1 MRTRPPQDLTCCDA
15 PACRAAADPSAPPGH
30 APPGACPAASTAQ
43 AGPERPGAE
52 APPGAVT
59 RATAPQTSQAPTAPQ
74 APTAT
79 PPSWPGAGCGLPAA
93 PEAPYR
99 PGTPPDAGERA
110 PREAAPDAPEWAR
123 PGGPGRA
130 RAGGLARGVHVVA
143 GLTAV
148 LALAWT
154 AWRGVAQPH
163 VALAYGV
170 LIALGEAARRTP
182 RGAGAGA
189 RETAPVGSAGTLAYA
204 LLGEVGGEPASHGAA
219 QVVAVVLGATL
230 AGAVGRPPA
239 LDRLARRVLN
249 AAFAAVCF
257 QPLHGCAPS
266 PSYPLLLLLLLALT
280 ALCDAVLAAA
290 LTRSRTGGGPY
301 GPLLREELRALP
313 GVGSAIGAGGVVM
326 ALAVA
331 AAGLWA
337 LPVFC
342 LPLLVTQLSV
352 HRYEAVCA
360 TRRQTI
366 ASLARATEIAG
377 YTRPGH
383 ARRVATLGRAVGR
396 ELGLSG
402 ADLTVV
408 EHAALM
414 HDIGQ
419 LSLPVPVPAGAT
431 EPLPP
436 EERRRIALL
445 GGAVVRRTGVPA
457 DVVLVVE
464 RQADPYR
471 DQPLT
476 ARIVR
481 TVNAYDDLAGDPACG
496 PLRALERLRLATA
509 HDHEPRVVE
518 ALAAVLARGGPAP
531 SGP

>member
-1 MRTRPPQDLTCCDA
+1 MHGI
-15 PACRAAADPSAPPGH
+15 AAL
-30 APPGACPAASTAQ
+30 AA
-43 AGPERPGAE
+43 
-52 APPGAVT
+52 
-59 RATAPQTSQAPTAPQ
+59 
-74 APTAT
+74 
-79 PPSWPGAGCGLPAA
+79 
-93 PEAPYR
+93 
-99 PGTPPDAGERA
+99 
-110 PREAAPDAPEWAR
+110 
-123 PGGPGRA
+123 
-130 RAGGLARGVHVVA
+130 VA
-143 GLTAV
+143 
-148 LALAWT
+148 ALAWT
-154 AWRGVAQPH
+154 AWRGVADPG

-170 LIALGEAARRTP
+170 LIALGEAVRRGP
-182 RGAGAGA
+182 RRSGPGVREAAPLGA
-189 RETAPVGSAGTLAYA
+189 AGTLAYA
-204 LLGEVGGEPASHGAA
+204 LLGEVGGEPTSHGAP

-257 QPLHGCAPS
+257 QPLHHAGVLARWPGHG
-266 PSYPLLLLLLLALT
+266 PYYVLLLLVLLALT

-290 LTRSRTGGGPY
+290 LTRARTGGPY
-301 GPLLREELRALP
+301 GPVLRDELRSLP
-313 GVGSAIGAGGVVM
+313 GIGTAVGATGVVM

-337 LPVFC
+337 LPALS

-352 HRYEAVCA
+352 HRYEAVRA

-377 YTRPGH
+377 YTPAGH
-383 ARRVATLGRAVGR
+383 ARRVAGLSRAVGR

-419 LSLPVPVPAGAT
+419 LSLLDPVPAGAT

-445 GGAVVRRTGVPA
+445 GGAVVRRTGVQA
-457 DVVLVVE
+457 EVAVVVE

-481 TVNAYDDLAGDPACG
+481 TANAYDDLTADPACG
-496 PLRALERLRLATA
+496 PLRALERLRLSTA

-518 ALAAVLARGGPAP
+518 ALARVLARGGPAP
-531 SGP
+531 PDL